1 MKSTLQ
7 YLAVLCILCV
17 VGCASHDKVTAYYP
31 PSQTAV
37 VRSISSA
44 KEKAQ
49 AVKEF
54 VSPAGQIAFSQLTN
68 SIASAQDE
76 LFKYS
81 VQVDKQT
88 LELSKAQESANYWHD
103 KQLKALRELF
113 WWRMIAFGTVLA
125 VAAYIGIKTSW
136 KFFL

>member
-1 MKSTLQ
+1 M
-7 YLAVLCILCV
+7 ILI
-17 VGCASHDKVTAYYP
+17 GCAHKEVATYYP

-37 VRSISSA
+37 VRSMSSA
-44 KEKAQ
+44 KERAQEVKAY
-49 AVKEF
+49 
-54 VSPAGQIAFSQLTN
+54 VSPAGQLAFSQLTN

-76 LFKYS
+76 MFKYS

>member
-17 VGCASHDKVTAYYP
+17 VGCASHDKVTTYYP

-37 VRSISSA
+37 VRSVSSA

-49 AVKEF
+49 AVREY
-54 VSPAGQIAFSQLTN
+54 VSPAGQLAFSQLTN

-81 VQVDKQT
+81 GQVDKQT

-113 WWRMIAFGTVLA
+113 WWRMIALATVLA
-125 VAAYIGIKTSW
+125 VVAYLGVKTAW